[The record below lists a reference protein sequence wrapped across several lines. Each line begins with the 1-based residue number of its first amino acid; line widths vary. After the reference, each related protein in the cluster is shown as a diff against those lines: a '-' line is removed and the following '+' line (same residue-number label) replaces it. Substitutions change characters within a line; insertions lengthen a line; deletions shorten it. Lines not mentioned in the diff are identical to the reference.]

1 MELKILIAD
10 DEISIRQ
17 LIKKL
22 IDPSAPLHQGLGIPG
37 LLQGHD
43 GPAEVKGGLHGSAS
57 CSVCPDCIT
66 LPLCRQGAAG
76 V

>member
-22 IDPSAPLHQGLGIPG
+22 IDPSAPLHQGLGILG

-43 GPAEVKGGLHGSAS
+43 GPAKVKGGLHGSAS
-57 CSVCPDCIT
+57 CSICPDCIT
-66 LPLCRQGAAG
+66 VPVYKHGPVG

>member
-22 IDPSAPLHQGLGIPG
+22 IDPSAPLQIVG
-37 LLQGHD
+37 
-43 GPAEVKGGLHGSAS
+43 
-57 CSVCPDCIT
+57 
-66 LPLCRQGAAG
+66 
-76 V
+76 

>member
-22 IDPSAPLHQGLGIPG
+22 IDPSAPDRGRSSGWKFSL
-37 LLQGHD
+37 
-43 GPAEVKGGLHGSAS
+43 
-57 CSVCPDCIT
+57 
-66 LPLCRQGAAG
+66 
-76 V
+76 

>member
-22 IDPSAPLHQGLGIPG
+22 IDPSAPLQIVG
-37 LLQGHD
+37 
-43 GPAEVKGGLHGSAS
+43 E
-57 CSVCPDCIT
+57 
-66 LPLCRQGAAG
+66 AAG
-76 V
+76 FL